1 MEKREIKESRKTK
14 KGVEAKKKM
23 RLSFEKKRV
32 EELINAEA
40 PDLWRSFK
48 DGILKACDELCR
60 KEGSIQTPVKKTRS

>member
-1 MEKREIKESRKTK
+1 MWRNGKLKRVVRRRKVWK
-14 KGVEAKKKM
+14 LKKM
-23 RLSFEKKRV
+23 RVSFEKKRV